1 MGTVTVLS
9 GRNGEVRYFG
19 HTIALLAS
27 WTHHGATRS
36 PRVGTTVA
44 RITFSPK
51 SINQFWANFAA
62 PTHIALPMRQ
72 GGTGPRRVYELIECD
87 LNSGKAVVRTPPCAI
102 EERR

>member
-1 MGTVTVLS
+1 MGQVTAIS

-27 WTHHGATRS
+27 WTHHGATKS
-36 PRVGTTVA
+36 ARVGTTVA
-44 RITFSPK
+44 RLTFSPK

-62 PTHIALPMRQ
+62 PTHIALPMRV

-87 LNSGKAVVRTPPCAI
+87 LKAGKAVLRTPPCAI